1 MIGDLLFRTWRG
13 PSRLLPL
20 DALRGENAVGG
31 RMPEITCPAISPALA
46 RRLADACPTAAMRC
60 LGGTTTPDLGRPPVG
75 RAVAELRSPATDA
88 RWRSGRPQVA
98 ANGTDESF
106 FELDYALCVGCGR
119 CAAAAPEAVTPA
131 RSLPI
136 CGVQRARLT
145 RRWNLA
151 TGAECA
157 PPAVPELPR
166 LDRWLGRA
174 VNIRQLDAGSCNGCE
189 AEISALTN
197 PYYDLER
204 LGAHFVASPKHADL
218 LLVTGPVTRNME
230 EAVRQTYA
238 AVPAPKLVV
247 AVGAC
252 GCSGG
257 VFAASPEVTGPLDR
271 IIPVDAYIPG
281 CPPTPAM
288 LVTGL
293 AEILRRRRRAG
304 RGDADS

>member
-1 MIGDLLFRTWRG
+1 VIGDLLLRTLRA
-13 PSRLLPL
+13 PNRLAPL
-20 DALRGENAVGG
+20 ASLGGDNAAGS
-31 RMPEITCPAISPALA
+31 RMPEITCAAITPDIA
-46 RRLADACPTAAMRC
+46 RRLAACCPTAAMRR
-60 LGGTTTPDLGRPPVG
+60 GEGADG
-75 RAVAELRSPATDA
+75 A
-88 RWRSGRPQVA
+88 
-98 ANGTDESF
+98 F
-106 FELDYALCVGCGR
+106 FELDYALCIGCGR
-119 CAAAAPEAVTPA
+119 CAAAAPEAVAPA
-131 RSLPI
+131 RSLPR
-136 CGVQRARLT
+136 CGLQRAQLL
-145 RRWNLA
+145 RRWSLES
-151 TGAECA
+151 GIECSP
-157 PPAVPELPR
+157 PPAAVLPR

-189 AEISALTN
+189 AEISALNN

-230 EAVRQTYA
+230 EAVRLTYE

-257 VFAASPEVTGPLDR
+257 VFASSPAVAGPVDR

-293 AEILRRRRRAG
+293 AAVLRIAAG
-304 RGDADS
+304 ARYRLGRPAAL